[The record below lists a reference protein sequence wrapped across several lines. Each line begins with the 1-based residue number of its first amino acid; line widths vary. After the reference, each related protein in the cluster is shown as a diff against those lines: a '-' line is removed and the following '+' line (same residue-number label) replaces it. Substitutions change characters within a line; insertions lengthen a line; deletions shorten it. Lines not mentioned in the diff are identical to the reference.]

1 MHQDRLIAIQLGKR
15 LLQIIE
21 LRHVVGRD
29 VGDGRVQGQ
38 VILVVVLG
46 REEARVSVGA
56 RDDRSV
62 EDLRFV
68 DLGDVG
74 VGDIF
79 LNVVLR
85 EDRGSILF
93 TDVGALAVELGRVV
107 DDGEE
112 DAEQLSEASPG
123 RGRR

>member
-1 MHQDRLIAIQLGKR
+1 M
-15 LLQIIE
+15 
-21 LRHVVGRD
+21 
-29 VGDGRVQGQ
+29 QGQ

-74 VGDIF
+74 VGDIL

-93 TDVGALAVELGRVV
+93 TDVGALAVQLGRVV

-112 DAEQLSEASPG
+112 DAEQLSEAHLAGVVGDLYGLGVPG
-123 RGRR
+123 GTRPHRFVLRGRCLTAGIAGYR